1 MEEKKPEVR
10 KIHYRGSIFGPLLLV
25 ALGVIFLLK
34 NIGALTGD
42 VWGNLLNL
50 WPVLLIVWG
59 LDVIFKREGFVG
71 AVLLIG
77 LGIVF
82 LLSNLG
88 YLTLNIWEMVIRL
101 WPILLVAIGL
111 DIAIGRRSVW
121 GGLIGLVVVL
131 AMLAGALW
139 YFGVRPETGRSI
151 VGEKISQGLEGVSKA
166 IVDISPA
173 VGALHIAGVPEP
185 DGLISGTVRVAGG
198 EKVKQN
204 YTISGDTGTYSLRG
218 TGGVTFRVPNG
229 QEWSWELL
237 LTQRIP
243 LDIKTSLGAGQMS
256 LDMTGMKVSNMEINL
271 GVGQMIVTLPENGQF
286 KGAISCAIGQIVIIV
301 PRKLGLRIIEDGAIV
316 SVNPPGDF
324 LHSSGMYTSP
334 NYDKAE
340 NRIDLK
346 VDLALG
352 EIQVQYK

>member
-1 MEEKKPEVR
+1 MEEKKPIIR
-10 KIHYRGSIFGPLLLV
+10 KSHYRGSLFGPLLLI

-59 LDVIFKREGFVG
+59 LDSIFKREGFVG
-71 AVLLIG
+71 AILLIG

-88 YLTLNIWEMVIRL
+88 YLTLNVWEMVIRL
-101 WPILLVAIGL
+101 WPLLLVAIGL

-121 GGLIGLVVVL
+121 GGVVGLVVIL

-139 YFGVRPETGRSI
+139 FYGVRPEVGQSITGER
-151 VGEKISQGLEGVSKA
+151 ISQGLEGVSEA
-166 IVDISPA
+166 RIEIVPA
-173 VGALHIAGVPEP
+173 VGALHLGVVPEP

-204 YTISGDTGTYSLRG
+204 FVVEGGKGIYSLRG
-218 TGGVTFRVPNG
+218 TGGVTFRIPNG
-229 QEWSWELL
+229 QAWSWELF
-237 LTQRIP
+237 LTPRIP
-243 LDIKTSLGAGQMS
+243 IDLKTSIGAGEVS
-256 LDMTGMKVSNMEINL
+256 LDLMGMKVSNLEVNF
-271 GVGQMIVTLPENGQF
+271 GVGQTTVTLPESITFSGS
-286 KGAISCAIGQIVIIV
+286 ISGAIGQIVIIV
-301 PRKLGLRIIEDGAIV
+301 PRSLGLRIIQDGVIV

-324 LHSSGMYTSP
+324 LHSGDIYTSP
-334 NYDKAE
+334 NYDQAQE
-340 NRIDLK
+340 RVDLK
-346 VDLALG
+346 VDLAMG
-352 EIQVQYK
+352 EIQVRYK